1 MGLFNLFHHR
11 KKVSSDTAKNELEK
25 RYKDKGYNTIPYI
38 ENNDADFVISH
49 SELNV
54 GVPKQYMEPIN
65 FGDFSLLR
73 GEIIALW
80 WLNNPRTNK
89 SRTPKYFSR
98 DYGINLT
105 DSLDKLEKLNLIDSN
120 KKLTP
125 KGLSLLKSQNQI
137 VMEHR
142 AVKSYFSD
150 GSIHYDF
157 SKLLKG
163 EEKKKA
169 MLNDRLYW
177 FDRSLKNGINN
188 GYRFYKWQAMKNCC
202 DKCKKASLK
211 DNGYGPGIYDYKQA
225 KALRNIIHYDCR
237 CSLSE
242 TWVDGQNNNLIK

>member
-11 KKVSSDTAKNELEK
+11 KKGSSDTAKNELEK

-65 FGDFSLLR
+65 FGNFSLLR

-105 DSLDKLEKLNLIDSN
+105 DSLDKLEKLNLIDIN

-125 KGLSLLKSQNQI
+125 KGLSFIKITKS
-137 VMEHR
+137 
-142 AVKSYFSD
+142 
-150 GSIHYDF
+150 
-157 SKLLKG
+157 
-163 EEKKKA
+163 
-169 MLNDRLYW
+169 DR
-177 FDRSLKNGINN
+177 
-188 GYRFYKWQAMKNCC
+188 
-202 DKCKKASLK
+202 
-211 DNGYGPGIYDYKQA
+211 YGTSS
-225 KALRNIIHYDCR
+225 C
-237 CSLSE
+237 
-242 TWVDGQNNNLIK
+242 